1 MNVPM
6 PRSEKAKPAAKR
18 YVAPTNPNTT
28 QFIVRLP
35 PSMLAE
41 LDGVV
46 ADLNAKATEGPVWS
60 RSDVVRAILA
70 RRLRE
75 RKPGELP

>member
-1 MNVPM
+1 M
-6 PRSEKAKPAAKR
+6 PVAAVAQPAANPETTRK
-18 YVAPTNPNTT
+18 APPM
-28 QFIVRLP
+28 VRVDNEL
-35 PSMLAE
+35 LAGLDAWVAE
-41 LDGVV
+41 LQKRPGTVGNV
-46 ADLNAKATEGPVWS
+46 T